1 MWAIHP
7 YTDVIAFERHQ
18 NVPLQQTLVGRYA
31 QELRRIG
38 FGSKTQI
45 WLDEVSSFTVDFRQA
60 PLLPADP
67 GHGRL
72 QAARHPARAGGASV
86 PGEPVVTRVC
96 YMRFAGAPHDALI
109 VRGQREPIYFI
120 FANRDK

>member
-45 WLDEVSSFTVDFRQA
+45 WLDEVSSFTVDFSKRHYSRQTQA
-60 PLLPADP
+60 MGAYKLLHTLP
-67 GHGRL
+67 G
-72 QAARHPARAGGASV
+72 AGGASV
-86 PGEPVVTRVC
+86 PGEPVVTRIY
-96 YMRFAGAPHDALI
+96 YMRFAGAPHDALV
-109 VRGQREPIYFI
+109 VRGQREPIYFT